1 MQITGLKSPA
11 TTDGPIGTANLTA
24 LKTQASTT
32 PYRPPGPP
40 PGSGLHR
47 YCKGHIFH
55 TTPISPHLIYYMH
68 SLRLFTIP
76 GTCRRFILDSAR
88 LKGIWSGFGRST
100 ELERV
105 RFWKTVWVEAC
116 RSQLLYCKI
125 GGCMTMTKV
134 SEMQTRTREAAVLYC
149 ICII

>member
-47 YCKGHIFH
+47 YCKVTSSIQLL
-55 TTPISPHLIYYMH
+55 SHLIYMH
-68 SLRLFTIP
+68 FIRLFTIP
-76 GTCRRFILDSAR
+76 GTHRRFILDSER
-88 LKGIWSGFGRST
+88 LKGIWGGFGRSK

-105 RFWKTVWVEAC
+105 RFWETIWVEAR
-116 RSQLLYCKI
+116 RSQLLYRKI
-125 GGCMTMTKV
+125 GGCMILTKM
-134 SEMQTRTREAAVLYC
+134 SEMFANENLRSSCTSCKL
-149 ICII
+149 